1 MNQQELKEY
10 SLYLEDNN
18 FFSNIFIESN
28 EIKSFIFER
37 YAKGSCWWM
46 RKADLGLL
54 KFQKSIKEKYAGN
67 LSILT
72 NEIIGVYEEK
82 FRDKKLIFLYSDQI
96 FVNDTGRVAVNEIDI
111 QDGNLY
117 CQGEQIDIC
126 LSEPAIHFIEDL
138 KKLESYEWE
147 NAYSH
152 PVTRLSYD
160 SRNHYMKL
168 LLLICV
174 WNHGISVDQII
185 FLSEIQRI
193 KQETMLDIM
202 LYSGYTLEHLKQMIP
217 DSMKFFENIDIFVDG
232 EYIQEKNEN
241 EMYRGSS
248 NQKIYFFTDRY
259 KAWQEK
265 IMQSKSR
272 NFSFEVKE
280 NGEVLFVG
288 IPPKGFYEKFLEKI
302 GGYND
307 ERKKSI

>member
-1 MNQQELKEY
+1 MKISHMTTTNTLGPGKRFVIWMQGCKKNCVGCINPEGRNLDGGYKITV
-10 SLYLEDNN
+10 ED
-18 FFSNIFIESN
+18 IME
-28 EIKSFIFER
+28 
-37 YAKGSCWWM
+37 
-46 RKADLGLL
+46 
-54 KFQKSIKEKYAGN
+54 
-67 LSILT
+67 
-72 NEIIGVYEEK
+72 
-82 FRDKKLIFLYSDQI
+82 
-96 FVNDTGRVAVNEIDI
+96 
-111 QDGNLY
+111 
-117 CQGEQIDIC
+117 
-126 LSEPAIHFIEDL
+126 
-138 KKLESYEWE
+138 
-147 NAYSH
+147 
-152 PVTRLSYD
+152 RLSKHPD
-160 SRNHYMKL
+160 LVGVTISGGEPFLQFDELQKL
-168 LLLICV
+168 
-174 WNHGISVDQII
+174 
-185 FLSEIQRI
+185 IQRI

-232 EYIQEKNEN
+232 EYIQGKNEN

>member
-1 MNQQELKEY
+1 MSSYKCILLVYVKKFSSGHYRIFYRRETVICMGLFDSMKDNMERRQRTREYLKNAKEY
-10 SLYLEDNN
+10 INDGEELY
-18 FFSNIFIESN
+18 
-28 EIKSFIFER
+28 
-37 YAKGSCWWM
+37 
-46 RKADLGLL
+46 
-54 KFQKSIKEKYAGN
+54 Q
-67 LSILT
+67 
-72 NEIIGVYEEK
+72 
-82 FRDKKLIFLYSDQI
+82 
-96 FVNDTGRVAVNEIDI
+96 
-111 QDGNLY
+111 
-117 CQGEQIDIC
+117 
-126 LSEPAIHFIEDL
+126 
-138 KKLESYEWE
+138 
-147 NAYSH
+147 NAYEKVLKRADKTRDAIRKHVEYKKDISRRLGEEIL
-152 PVTRLSYD
+152 PTIENFQVPDLTTKIDPPFIDGKKAGLTTFSKITVEDIMERLSKHPD
-160 SRNHYMKL
+160 LVGVTISGGEPFLQFDELQKL
-168 LLLICV
+168 
-174 WNHGISVDQII
+174 
-185 FLSEIQRI
+185 IQRI

>member
-1 MNQQELKEY
+1 MNQQELKGY

-37 YAKGSCWWM
+37 YAKGSCWCM

-54 KFQKSIKEKYAGN
+54 RFQKSIKEKYAGN
-67 LSILT
+67 LSILA

-82 FRDKKLIFLYSDQI
+82 FRDKKLIFLYSDQV
-96 FVNDTGRVAVNEIDI
+96 FVNDIGQVSVNELDI

-126 LSEPAIHFIEDL
+126 LSEPVIHFIEDL

-147 NAYSH
+147 NDYSH

-160 SRNHYMKL
+160 SRNQYMKL

-185 FLSEIQRI
+185 FLSEMAQ
-193 KQETMLDIM
+193 QFGMN
-202 LYSGYTLEHLKQMIP
+202 SGRLLEFIREIRKIP
-217 DSMKFFENIDIFVDG
+217 DGSIAD
-232 EYIQEKNEN
+232 YIQQMAIHFDETEQKTVYVDIAYLIRVGRYNEN
-241 EMYRGSS
+241 QKNVRINKISKLLSS
-248 NQKIYFFTDRY
+248 PKERTTKILYY
-259 KAWQEK
+259 MEKEK
-265 IMQSKSR
+265 I
-272 NFSFEVKE
+272 
-280 NGEVLFVG
+280 
-288 IPPKGFYEKFLEKI
+288 
-302 GGYND
+302 
-307 ERKKSI
+307 

>member
-185 FLSEIQRI
+185 FLSEMAQ
-193 KQETMLDIM
+193 QFGMN
-202 LYSGYTLEHLKQMIP
+202 SGRLLEFIREIRKIP
-217 DSMKFFENIDIFVDG
+217 DGSIAD
-232 EYIQEKNEN
+232 YIQQMAIHFDETEQKTVYVDIAYLIQAGQYNEN
-241 EMYRGSS
+241 
-248 NQKIYFFTDRY
+248 QKNVRINKISKLLSCSKERTTKILYY
-259 KAWQEK
+259 MEKEK
-265 IMQSKSR
+265 I
-272 NFSFEVKE
+272 
-280 NGEVLFVG
+280 
-288 IPPKGFYEKFLEKI
+288 
-302 GGYND
+302 
-307 ERKKSI
+307 